1 MSKELE
7 FPHSETAERAVLA
20 CLLQHDRAMDEVSPL
35 LVPDDFYVASRHHH
49 EIYRAMQTLYNA
61 GEMITAAA
69 VERLVGHDDTLF
81 SYLMRLC
88 EDSVRYDDGLYH
100 AKIVAAESLRCK
112 LMRHGGETMQD
123 AAHDPDAK
131 AVLERA
137 EARLFALS
145 QAHGTN
151 DPVPVSEL
159 ATDYQERYTVLE
171 THKGGLSG
179 LSTGFDGLNFETS
192 GFQISDL
199 IILAGRPATGK
210 SSLALSIASNV
221 VYGTQDKRVALFT
234 LETSKREVFG
244 RLVSMHAHV
253 DGKRLR
259 TPWVLHE
266 NEKARVCT
274 AMRTLGERGRDR
286 LLVDDTQAISTTEL
300 RSKARRLQAKYGLDL
315 IIVDY
320 LQMMHGLSD
329 DGKRIRERYLE
340 IGEISQRLKG
350 LAKELN
356 VPILALAQLSRDVEK
371 RQDKVPQLADLRES
385 GNLEQ
390 DADIVMFTY
399 HQEQSALS
407 KVTVIIAKHRNGPVG
422 EVNLGFCK
430 SETRFFNCDEDG
442 QEVKKPYADD

>member
-35 LVPDDFYVASRHHH
+35 LVPDDFYVGSRWHP
-49 EIYRAMQTLYNA
+49 EIYEAMQTLYNT

-100 AKIVAAESLRCK
+100 AKIVEADALRRK
-112 LMRHGGETMQD
+112 LMRHGGETAQD

-137 EARLFALS
+137 EARLFALGKAS
-145 QAHGTN
+145 GTD
-151 DPVPVSEL
+151 DPVPVADL
-159 ATDYQERYTVLE
+159 AVDYQERYAVLE
-171 THKGGLSG
+171 THTGELSG

-266 NEKARVCT
+266 NEKARVRT
-274 AMRTLGERGRDR
+274 AMRDLGERGRDR

-320 LQMMHGLSD
+320 LQMMHGLD
-329 DGKRIRERYLE
+329 ADGKRIKERYRE
-340 IGEISQRLKG
+340 IGEISHSLKA
-350 LAKELN
+350 LAKELDTP
-356 VPILALAQLSRDVEK
+356 VLALAQLNRDVES
-371 RQDKVPQLADLRES
+371 RADKVPLLSDLRES
-385 GNLEQ
+385 GDLEQ

-399 HQEQSALS
+399 HQEQAVRSS
-407 KVTVIIAKHRNGPVG
+407 VSVIIAKHRNGPVG